1 MATCGFCYSDKET
14 LRANRYRVLN
24 RYVLKALSVG
34 SGLLWLVILGLGFLI
49 WRKRGGNEFER
60 RKEKRTIRVFTV
72 KEMGKYI
79 IKKVVSKIL

>member
-34 SGLLWLVILGLGFLI
+34 SCLFWLVLLGLGFLM
-49 WRKRGGNEFER
+49 WRKRGGNEFEETER
-60 RKEKRTIRVFTV
+60 EKDNKGF
-72 KEMGKYI
+72 YC
-79 IKKVVSKIL
+79 

>member
-1 MATCGFCYSDKET
+1 M
-14 LRANRYRVLN
+14 N
-24 RYVLKALSVG
+24 LK
-34 SGLLWLVILGLGFLI
+34 
-49 WRKRGGNEFER
+49 R